1 MKNKTLLIILV
12 IILIS
17 SFIGGSTIFSQP
29 NEADMEK
36 RVSSNM
42 RTLYKPSK
50 KAEMKEVAEV
60 SLAAVGDLLIHKEV
74 YNDAK
79 TSSGYDFNPMF
90 QEVTPHLSKADITFA
105 NSESIMGGAAIGV
118 STYPSFN
125 TPFEL
130 GNTLKANGI
139 DIVSMSNNHTLDR
152 GVHAIENAI
161 NQWDLLGIKTV
172 GSYLSPEEREAITT
186 IKKNDITFSFL
197 AYTYGTNGI
206 STPDGKPYLVNR
218 IDKDLIASDIKRA
231 SSKSDVVVMSLHFG
245 KEYERHPSAD
255 QKELAAFAAEQG
267 ADIILGHHPHVL
279 QPPEWIQNTDGSK
292 SLVFYSLGNF
302 LSGQEEKYRRIG
314 GIAGVTVQKVKWME
328 GTSIDIKEPRF
339 KLTYVDFENDQDFKV
354 LPMKEFNADLFQELS
369 KHMKTSIHDLAVN

>member
-1 MKNKTLLIILV
+1 MKNKSLLIISAFILV
-12 IILIS
+12 I
-17 SFIGGSTIFSQP
+17 SFISGSIIFSQP
-29 NEADMEK
+29 NKTEMAK

-42 RTLYKPSK
+42 RTLDKPIK
-50 KAEMKEVAEV
+50 KTKVSEV

-79 TSSGYDFNPMF
+79 TSSGYDFDPMF
-90 QEVTPHLSKADITFA
+90 HEVSPHLSNADITFA
-105 NSESIMGGAAIGV
+105 NSESILGGSAIGV

-130 GNTLKANGI
+130 GDTLKTNGI

-152 GVHAIENAI
+152 GVMAIENAI
-161 NQWDLLGIKTV
+161 NQWDLLGIKKV
-172 GSYLSPEEREAITT
+172 GSYLSSEGRDTITT
-186 IKKNDITFSFL
+186 IRKNDITFSFL

-206 STPDGKPYLVNR
+206 PTPDGKPYLVNR
-218 IDKDLIASDIKRA
+218 MDKDQIASDIKRA

-245 KEYERHPSAD
+245 KEYERFPSDD
-255 QKELAAFAAEQG
+255 QKEWAAYASEQG

-279 QPPEWIQNTDGSK
+279 QPPEWIQNSDGSQ

-314 GIAGVTVQKVKWME
+314 GIAGVTVQKVQGLR
-328 GTSIDIKEPRF
+328 GTSISIKEPRF
-339 KLTYVDFENDQDFKV
+339 KLTYVDFKNDQDFKITPV
-354 LPMKEFNADLFQELS
+354 KEFNEEMFQELS
-369 KHMKTSIHDLAVN
+369 KHMKTSIHDLSVN

>member
-1 MKNKTLLIILV
+1 MKNKSLLIMLA
-12 IILIS
+12 IILIT

-36 RVSSNM
+36 RVSSDM
-42 RTLYKPSK
+42 RTLYKPTK
-50 KAEMKEVAEV
+50 KTEVTEV

-90 QEVTPHLSKADITFA
+90 QEVSSHLSNADITFA

-130 GNTLKANGI
+130 GDTLKANGI

-152 GVHAIENAI
+152 GVPAIENAI
-161 NQWDLLGIKTV
+161 NQWDFLGIKKV
-172 GSYLSPEEREAITT
+172 GSYLSQEERDTITT
-186 IKKNDITFSFL
+186 IEKNDITFSFL

-206 STPDGKPYLVNR
+206 PTPDGKPYLVNR
-218 IDKDLIASDIKRA
+218 IDKDLIASDINRA
-231 SSKSDVVVMSLHFG
+231 SSTSDVVVMSLHFG
-245 KEYERHPSAD
+245 KEYEKNPSAE

-279 QPPEWIQNTDGSK
+279 QPPEWIQNTDGSQ

-314 GIAGVTVQKVKWME
+314 GIAGVTVQKVKGME

-354 LPMKEFNADLFQELS
+354 LPMKEFNADMFQELS
-369 KHMKTSIHDLAVN
+369 KHMKTSIHDLLVN

>member
-1 MKNKTLLIILV
+1 MKRKSLLIISAIILV
-12 IILIS
+12 I
-17 SFIGGSTIFSQP
+17 SFIGASTIFSQP
-29 NEADMEK
+29 NEEDTEK
-36 RVSSNM
+36 RVSSIM
-42 RTLYKPSK
+42 RTLNKPTNK
-50 KAEMKEVAEV
+50 TDVTEV

-90 QEVTPHLSKADITFA
+90 QEVSPHLSNADITFA

-130 GNTLKANGI
+130 GDALKANGI
-139 DIVSMSNNHTLDR
+139 DIISMSNNHTLDR
-152 GVHAIENAI
+152 GVPAIENAI
-161 NQWDLLGIKTV
+161 NQWDSLGIKKV
-172 GSYLSPEEREAITT
+172 GAYLSPEERDRITT

-206 STPDGKPYLVNR
+206 PTPDGKPYLVNR
-218 IDKDLIASDIKRA
+218 IDKDLIASDIKKA
-231 SSKSDVVVMSLHFG
+231 AGESDVVVMSLHFG
-245 KEYERHPSAD
+245 NEYERNPSTD

-279 QPPEWIQNTDGSK
+279 QPPEWIENTDGSQ

-302 LSGQEEKYRRIG
+302 LSGQEEKYRRMG
-314 GIAGVTVQKVKWME
+314 GIAGVTVQKVKGIE

-339 KLTYVDFENDQDFKV
+339 KLTYVDFANDQDFKI
-354 LPMKEFNADLFQELS
+354 LPMKEFDHDMFEELS
-369 KHMKTSIHDLAVN
+369 KHMKTSIHDLSVN

>member
-1 MKNKTLLIILV
+1 MKSKSPLIILA
-12 IILIS
+12 IILVT
-17 SFIGGSTIFSQP
+17 SFIGVSTIFSQSK
-29 NEADMEK
+29 EADTEK

-42 RTLYKPSK
+42 ITLHKPTNK
-50 KAEMKEVAEV
+50 TDVTEV
-60 SLAAVGDLLIHKEV
+60 SLAAIGDLLIHKEV

-90 QEVTPHLSKADITFA
+90 QEISPHLKKADITFA

-130 GNTLKANGI
+130 GDTLKTNGV

-152 GVHAIENAI
+152 GVPAIENAI
-161 NQWDLLGIKTV
+161 NQWDFLGIEKV
-172 GSYLSPEEREAITT
+172 GAYLSPEERDTVTT
-186 IKKNDITFSFL
+186 IKKKDITFSFL

-206 STPDGKPYLVNR
+206 PTPDGKPYLVNR

-231 SSKSDVVVMSLHFG
+231 SGKSDVVVLSLHFG
-245 KEYERHPSAD
+245 AEYERNPNAD

-279 QPPEWIQNTDGSK
+279 QPPEWIQNTDGSQ

-314 GIAGVTVQKVKWME
+314 GIAGVTVQKIKGME

-339 KLTYVDFENDQDFKV
+339 KLTYVDFENDRNFKV
-354 LPMKEFNADLFQELS
+354 LPMKEYSTEMFQELS
-369 KHMKTSIHDLAVN
+369 KHMKASIHDLSVN

>member
-1 MKNKTLLIILV
+1 MKNKSLLIILV

-42 RTLYKPSK
+42 RTLYKPTK
-50 KAEMKEVAEV
+50 KTEVKEVTEV
-60 SLAAVGDLLIHKEV
+60 SLAAIGDLLIHKEV

-90 QEVTPHLSKADITFA
+90 QEVSPHLSKADITFA

-130 GNTLKANGI
+130 GDTLKANGI

-152 GVHAIENAI
+152 GVPAIENAI
-161 NQWDLLGIKTV
+161 NQWDFLGIKKV
-172 GSYLSPEEREAITT
+172 GSYLSPEERDTITT

-206 STPDGKPYLVNR
+206 QTPVGKPYLVNR

-231 SSKSDVVVMSLHFG
+231 SSKSDVIVMSLHFG
-245 KEYERHPSAD
+245 HEYERNPSAD

-314 GIAGVTVQKVKWME
+314 GIAGVTVQKVKGME

-339 KLTYVDFENDQDFKV
+339 KLTYVDFENDQNFKV
-354 LPMKEFNADLFQELS
+354 LPMKEFNADMFQELS
-369 KHMKTSIHDLAVN
+369 KHMKTSIHDLSVN

>member
-1 MKNKTLLIILV
+1 MRNKSLLIILV
-12 IILIS
+12 IFLIS
-17 SFIGGSTIFSQP
+17 SFIGGSTIFSQS
-29 NEADMEK
+29 NEAELEK
-36 RVSSNM
+36 RVSANM
-42 RTLYKPSK
+42 RTLYKPTK
-50 KAEMKEVAEV
+50 KTEVKEVTEV

-79 TSSGYDFNPMF
+79 TSSCYDFNPMF
-90 QEVTPHLSKADITFA
+90 QEVTPYLLNADITFA

-130 GNTLKANGI
+130 GDTLKANGI

-152 GVHAIENAI
+152 GVPAIENAI
-161 NQWDLLGIKTV
+161 NQWDFLGIKKV
-172 GSYLSPEEREAITT
+172 GSYLSPEERDKITT

-206 STPDGKPYLVNR
+206 PTPDGKPYLVNR

-245 KEYERHPSAD
+245 KEYERNPSAD

-314 GIAGVTVQKVKWME
+314 GIAGMTVQKVKGME
-328 GTSIDIKEPRF
+328 GTSINIKEPRF

-354 LPMKEFNADLFQELS
+354 LPMKEFSADLFQELS
-369 KHMKTSIHDLAVN
+369 KHMKTSIHDLSVK